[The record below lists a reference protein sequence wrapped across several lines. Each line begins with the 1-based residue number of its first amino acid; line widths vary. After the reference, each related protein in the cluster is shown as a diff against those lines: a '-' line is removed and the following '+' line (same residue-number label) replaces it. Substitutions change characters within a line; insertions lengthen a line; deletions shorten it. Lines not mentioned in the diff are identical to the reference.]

1 MKQTVRI
8 RIESRQ
14 AGQSHVQETAGEL
27 YHKQESY
34 YLRYTEPDSESGKTT
49 ATVKWDDKMVKVFR
63 HGDVQSDLTFISGTR
78 TAGYYELPQGRME
91 MECFTHSIERKLD
104 GGLGTLSWSYE
115 LYANGVHAGRIRLRL
130 VIEEEQAE

>member
-1 MKQTVRI
+1 MKRTVRI

-14 AGQSHVQETAGEL
+14 AGQSHVQEAAGEL

-34 YLRYTEPDSESGKTT
+34 YLRYTEPDSAAGKTT
-49 ATVKWDDKMVKVFR
+49 ATVKWDDKQIKVIR

-78 TAGYYELPQGRME
+78 TAGYYVMPQGRME
-91 MECFTHSIERKLD
+91 MECFTLGIERQLSD
-104 GGLGTLSWSYE
+104 GLGTLSWSYE